1 MLLITTKL
9 AGSVHR
15 IHWTINHY
23 LGNIFSFTSHTVHSN
38 CSTPLLEIN
47 LGQEEG
53 STILVILVQVQY
65 RKKKELKSEINTAT
79 VHRPLSLSFE
89 CFFMVHV
96 LLKIV
101 YCVVPVYC
109 ASTFQE
115 ICFCE
120 LKVNGESVESCWMLK
135 IGAGWT
141 HPTPN
146 ATYTPGSVHDVFCV
160 DAL

>member
-1 MLLITTKL
+1 MYIAYIEQLTIIWVIFL
-9 AGSVHR
+9 ALQV
-15 IHWTINHY
+15 I
-23 LGNIFSFTSHTVHSN
+23 HSN
-38 CSTPLLEIN
+38 CSTCMYTPLLETWN
-47 LGQEEG
+47 QFGKEEG
-53 STILVILVQVQY
+53 STIRGYQY
-65 RKKKELKSEINTAT
+65 QKEGKKEKKKELKSEINTAT

-101 YCVVPVYC
+101 YCVVYC
-109 ASTFQE
+109 ASTCTFQE